1 MPLHLQR
8 ELDRLDRQI
17 LTVGGLVEKNFAK
30 GVRAILTRDVALAN
44 EVIDSDEEVDDLEVE
59 VEEECLKIIA
69 LHQPVAKDMRY
80 IVTTMKINNDLERI
94 GDLAVNLSKRGILLS
109 NEPGFD
115 LPETFSKMAEAAE
128 RMLKMS
134 LDAMITQDVAKAHQV
149 RLDDDIVD
157 DMNSDIYD
165 YVKDKLVS
173 GDKEHVAGLI
183 HLLTAARHLE
193 RLADHVT
200 NIAEDVIYML
210 KGEIVRH
217 KHRER
222 PTD

>member
-109 NEPGFD
+109 SEPGFD
-115 LPETFSKMAEAAE
+115 LPDTFEKMAEAAE

-157 DMNSDIYD
+157 DMNSEIYD

-173 GDKEHVAGLI
+173 GNKEHVAGLI

>member
-30 GVRAILTRDVALAN
+30 GVRALLTRDVALAN
-44 EVIDSDEEVDDLEVE
+44 EVIDSDQEVDDLEVE

-69 LHQPVAKDMRY
+69 LHQPVARDMRY

-128 RMLKMS
+128 GMLKMS
-134 LDAMITQDVAKAHQV
+134 LDAMITQTVDKAHQV
-149 RLDDDIVD
+149 RLDDDAVD
-157 DMNSDIYD
+157 EMNSEIYD
-165 YVKDKLVS
+165 YVKEKLS
-173 GDKEHVAGLI
+173 AGTGENVAGLI

-210 KGEIVRH
+210 EGEIVRH